1 MFKMNTGYYL
11 ELLTPETIRLF
22 ESTNIKLDK
31 NENWENDRN
40 FEVSK
45 IPEVVLVHCN
55 IVNNN
60 YQRNSRVFY
69 TFVLNKLFSQ
79 LLDISSNYFIFL
91 KTFNSELYIEVWF
104 TDKNSNFLEI
114 EDKTSITL
122 VVN

>member
-31 NENWENDRN
+31 NENCENDRN
-40 FEVSK
+40 FEISK

-69 TFVLNKLFSQ
+69 TFVLNKSFSQ
-79 LLDISSNYFIFL
+79 LLHISSNYFIFL
-91 KTFNSELYIEVWF
+91 KKFNSELYIEVWL

-114 EDKTSITL
+114 EDKTSLTL

>member
-22 ESTNIKLDK
+22 ESTNIKLNK
-31 NENWENDRN
+31 NENCENDRN
-40 FEVSK
+40 FEISK

-69 TFVLNKLFSQ
+69 TFVLNKSFSQ
-79 LLDISSNYFIFL
+79 LLHISSNYFIFL
-91 KTFNSELYIEVWF
+91 KKFNSELYIEVWL

>member
-1 MFKMNTGYYL
+1 MFKMNTEYYL

-31 NENWENDRN
+31 NENCENDRN
-40 FEVSK
+40 FEISK

-69 TFVLNKLFSQ
+69 TFVLNKSFSQ
-79 LLDISSNYFIFL
+79 LLHISSNYFIFL
-91 KTFNSELYIEVWF
+91 KKFNSELYIEVWL

>member
-11 ELLTPETIRLF
+11 ELLTPETIRLL
-22 ESTNIKLDK
+22 ESTKIKLDK
-31 NENWENDRN
+31 NENCENDRN
-40 FEVSK
+40 LEISK

-104 TDKNSNFLEI
+104 TDKNSNFLET

>member
-1 MFKMNTGYYL
+1 MFKMKTGYYL

-31 NENWENDRN
+31 NENCENDRN
-40 FEVSK
+40 FEISK

-104 TDKNSNFLEI
+104 TDKNSNFLET

>member
-1 MFKMNTGYYL
+1 MNTGYYL

-31 NENWENDRN
+31 NENCENDRN
-40 FEVSK
+40 FEISK

-69 TFVLNKLFSQ
+69 TFVLNKSFSQ
-79 LLDISSNYFIFL
+79 LLHISSNYFIFL
-91 KTFNSELYIEVWF
+91 KKFNSELYIEVWL

>member
-22 ESTNIKLDK
+22 ESTNIKLNK
-31 NENWENDRN
+31 NENCENDRN
-40 FEVSK
+40 FEISK

-69 TFVLNKLFSQ
+69 TFVLNKSFSQ
-79 LLDISSNYFIFL
+79 LLHISSNYFIFL
-91 KTFNSELYIEVWF
+91 KKFNSELYIEVWF
-104 TDKNSNFLEI
+104 TDKNSNFIEI

>member
-22 ESTNIKLDK
+22 ESTNIKPDK
-31 NENWENDRN
+31 NENCENDRN
-40 FEVSK
+40 FEISK

-104 TDKNSNFLEI
+104 TDKNSNFLET

>member
-31 NENWENDRN
+31 NENCENDRN
-40 FEVSK
+40 FEISK

-79 LLDISSNYFIFL
+79 LLHISSNYFIFL
-91 KTFNSELYIEVWF
+91 KKFNSELYIEVWL

>member
-11 ELLTPETIRLF
+11 ELLTPETIRLL

-31 NENWENDRN
+31 NENCENDRN
-40 FEVSK
+40 FEISK

-69 TFVLNKLFSQ
+69 TFVLNKSFSQ
-79 LLDISSNYFIFL
+79 LLHISSNYFIFL
-91 KTFNSELYIEVWF
+91 KKFNSELYIEVWL

>member
-31 NENWENDRN
+31 NENCENDRN
-40 FEVSK
+40 FEISK

-79 LLDISSNYFIFL
+79 LLHISSNYFIFL
-91 KTFNSELYIEVWF
+91 KKFNSELYIEVWF

>member
-11 ELLTPETIRLF
+11 ELLTPETIRLL
-22 ESTNIKLDK
+22 ESTKIKLDK
-31 NENWENDRN
+31 NENCENDRN
-40 FEVSK
+40 LEISK
-45 IPEVVLVHCN
+45 IPEVVLVHYN

-60 YQRNSRVFY
+60 YQQNSTVFY

>member
-22 ESTNIKLDK
+22 ESTNIKLNK
-31 NENWENDRN
+31 NENCENDRN
-40 FEVSK
+40 FEISK

-69 TFVLNKLFSQ
+69 TFALNKSFSQ
-79 LLDISSNYFIFL
+79 LLHISSNYFIFL
-91 KTFNSELYIEVWF
+91 KKFNSELYIEVWF

>member
-11 ELLTPETIRLF
+11 ELLTPETIRLL
-22 ESTNIKLDK
+22 ESTKIKLDK
-31 NENWENDRN
+31 NENCENDRN
-40 FEVSK
+40 LEISK

-69 TFVLNKLFSQ
+69 TFVLNKSFSQ
-79 LLDISSNYFIFL
+79 LLHISSNYFIFL
-91 KTFNSELYIEVWF
+91 KKFNSELYIEVWL
-104 TDKNSNFLEI
+104 TDKNSNFPEI

-122 VVN
+122 VAN

>member
-31 NENWENDRN
+31 NENCENDRN
-40 FEVSK
+40 FEISK

-69 TFVLNKLFSQ
+69 TFVLNKSFSQ
-79 LLDISSNYFIFL
+79 LLHISSNYFIFL
-91 KTFNSELYIEVWF
+91 KKFNSELYIEVWL

>member
-31 NENWENDRN
+31 NENWKNDRN

-69 TFVLNKLFSQ
+69 TFVLNKSFSQ
-79 LLDISSNYFIFL
+79 LLHISSNYFMFL
-91 KTFNSELYIEVWF
+91 KKFNSELYIEVWL

>member
-1 MFKMNTGYYL
+1 MFKMYTGYYL

-31 NENWENDRN
+31 NENCENDRN
-40 FEVSK
+40 FEISK

-79 LLDISSNYFIFL
+79 LLHISSNYFIFL
-91 KTFNSELYIEVWF
+91 KKFNSELYIEVWL

>member
-31 NENWENDRN
+31 NENCENDRN
-40 FEVSK
+40 FEISK

-69 TFVLNKLFSQ
+69 TFVLNKSFSQ
-79 LLDISSNYFIFL
+79 LLHISSNYFIFL
-91 KTFNSELYIEVWF
+91 KKFNSELYIEVWF

>member
-22 ESTNIKLDK
+22 ESTNIKLNK
-31 NENWENDRN
+31 NENCENDRN
-40 FEVSK
+40 FEISK

-69 TFVLNKLFSQ
+69 TFVLNKSFSQ
-79 LLDISSNYFIFL
+79 LLHISSNYFIFL
-91 KTFNSELYIEVWF
+91 KKFNSELYIEVWF

>member
-22 ESTNIKLDK
+22 ESTNIKLNK
-31 NENWENDRN
+31 NENCENDRN
-40 FEVSK
+40 FEISK

-55 IVNNN
+55 IFNNN

-69 TFVLNKLFSQ
+69 TFVLNKSFSQ
-79 LLDISSNYFIFL
+79 LLHISSNYFIFL
-91 KTFNSELYIEVWF
+91 TKFNSELYIEVWF

-122 VVN
+122 VAN

>member
-31 NENWENDRN
+31 NENCENDRN
-40 FEVSK
+40 FEISK

-60 YQRNSRVFY
+60 YQRHSRVFY

-79 LLDISSNYFIFL
+79 LLHISSNYFIFL
-91 KTFNSELYIEVWF
+91 KKFNSELYIEVWF

>member
-11 ELLTPETIRLF
+11 ELLTPETIRLL
-22 ESTNIKLDK
+22 ESTKIKLDE
-31 NENWENDRN
+31 NENCENDRN
-40 FEVSK
+40 LEISK

>member
-22 ESTNIKLDK
+22 ESTNIKLNK
-31 NENWENDRN
+31 NENCENDRN
-40 FEVSK
+40 FEISK

>member
-11 ELLTPETIRLF
+11 ELLTSETIRLF
-22 ESTNIKLDK
+22 ESTNIKLNK
-31 NENWENDRN
+31 NENCENDRN
-40 FEVSK
+40 FEISK

-69 TFVLNKLFSQ
+69 TFVLNKSFSQ
-79 LLDISSNYFIFL
+79 LLHISSNYFIFL
-91 KTFNSELYIEVWF
+91 KKFNSELYIEVWL